1 MQYNIYPP
9 TRDYISAIM
18 NRPPVDP
25 MLKAYKTAVMINP
38 HGEYVLEN
46 MKNPTDVEND
56 AFIQSEARKQN
67 IIPNTP
73 YYFDFIA
80 SVGEYIRAAE
90 FREAAAAAAA
100 DAAAAAAAARRRQS
114 RERRRQSRERRRQSR
129 ERRRQMQGGSK
140 RHSNR
145 RKMHSNTHRR

>member
-1 MQYNIYPP
+1 
-9 TRDYISAIM
+9 
-18 NRPPVDP
+18 

-38 HGEYVLEN
+38 DGMYVLEN

-80 SVGEYIRAAE
+80 SVGEYIREAE
-90 FREAAAAAAA
+90 FREANA
-100 DAAAAAAAARRRQS
+100 AAAAAAAARRRQS

-140 RHSNR
+140 MHSNRRKRHSNR
-145 RKMHSNTHRR
+145 RKRHSNTHRR

>member
-1 MQYNIYPP
+1 MQYIYPP
-9 TRDYISAIM
+9 TRDYISDIM

-25 MLKAYKTAVMINP
+25 KLKAYKTAVMINP
-38 HGEYVLEN
+38 DGMYVLEN

-80 SVGEYIRAAE
+80 SVGEYIREAE
-90 FREAAAAAAA
+90 FREANAAAAA
-100 DAAAAAAAARRRQS
+100 
-114 RERRRQSRERRRQSR
+114 
-129 ERRRQMQGGSK
+129 RRRQMQGGSK
-140 RHSNR
+140 RHSN
-145 RKMHSNTHRR
+145 THRQ